1 MSSVIRQ
8 TPLDTATQHHAHD
21 FHQIV
26 IGLQGQA
33 EFEIEGLGGAI
44 SAFSG
49 CIVPANHVHYYM
61 GQGVNRQLILDLPA
75 NAPSLTGYHHEL
87 SRLFD
92 APRFFALDKP
102 LKHYL
107 DFLLLE
113 QADSPQSL
121 STTQSDRLAAT
132 FLGCLHARLGGA
144 TSQPATRQFDLAKL
158 DHFIDRHL
166 SCPISVA
173 DLAAQACL
181 SEAHFRSRFR
191 EQTGLSPWQYVRR
204 RRLEAA
210 RRLLEESHMPL
221 SQIALNTGFAHQSAL
236 SHAFRGAYGCPPS
249 QLRRTNKLDS
259 SAAFPVN
266 RLRHTT

>member
-1 MSSVIRQ
+1 MSSIIRQ
-8 TPLDTATQHHAHD
+8 IPLDTATQHHAHD

-26 IGLQGQA
+26 IGLQGRA

-49 CIVPANHVHYYM
+49 CIVPANHVHYYV
-61 GQGVNRQLILDLPA
+61 GQGKNRQLILDLPA
-75 NAPSLTGYHHEL
+75 DAPSLTGYHHEL

-92 APRFFALDKP
+92 APRFFALDQP

-113 QADSPQSL
+113 QSSCPEDISAA
-121 STTQSDRLAAT
+121 QSDRLAAT
-132 FLGCLHARLGGA
+132 FLGCLHARLGG
-144 TSQPATRQFDLAKL
+144 TSSQPRVRQLDLAKL

-166 SCPISVA
+166 ASPITVA

-210 RRLLEESHMPL
+210 CRLLEEGNMPL

-236 SHAFRGAYGCPPS
+236 SHAFRSAYGCPPS
-249 QLRRTNKLDS
+249 QFRRSLPS
-259 SAAFPVN
+259 RAPASLN
-266 RLRHTT
+266 RLDHTT